1 MTCQTCPAPEKSGR
15 MPRSNAFPTA
25 LIALTGVLLGAGIV
39 WKAMHEPAIDA
50 HAPFGEAARREFERH
65 KRQFQT
71 SADYQA
77 RLTAQRLD
85 EPALKQRIATAIE
98 TENRLEAAMPQVSE
112 SEVKAWYDV
121 HRDSLRIPE
130 AWHAAHV
137 FLTRHDKAKP
147 DRFAEIQ
154 AIHRRLAAGEVP
166 FPAAAAQFSEDDR
179 TKKLQGDLGW
189 FTRDRMPEAFIT
201 AVAKLKP
208 GELSKPVLS
217 PLGWHVIRLIE
228 HRSARTPSFDEARA
242 EIIALLDLQKRQQA
256 LPLNQ

>member
-1 MTCQTCPAPEKSGR
+1 MLVWMSRRSSPSPID
-15 MPRSNAFPTA
+15 PRSQA
-25 LIALTGVLLGAGIV
+25 
-39 WKAMHEPAIDA
+39 
-50 HAPFGEAARREFERH
+50 EFERH
-65 KRQFQT
+65 KRQFQ
-71 SADYQA
+71 SSEDYQA
-77 RLTAQRLD
+77 RLVAQRLD

-98 TENRLEAAMPQVSE
+98 TQNRLEVAMPQVSE
-112 SEVKAWYDV
+112 REAKAWYDA

-147 DRFAEIQ
+147 DRAAEIQ
-154 AIHRRLAAGEVP
+154 VIHLQLAEGKLP
-166 FPAAAAQFSEDDR
+166 FPAAAARFSEDER

-189 FTRDRMPEAFIT
+189 FTRDRMPEPFIA

-228 HRSARTPSFDEARA
+228 HRPARTPSFDEARA
-242 EIIALLDLQKRQQA
+242 EIVALLDLQKRQQA
-256 LPLNQ
+256 VPPNQ

>member
-1 MTCQTCPAPEKSGR
+1 